1 MPGHCQCN
9 SLKYQTVFIYSSILI
24 FSSYSIRD
32 QTIKLS
38 HVTCTGKDINTVKI
52 LFKKC
57 NFIHSKYLS
66 PLNWRGYN
74 TYCTNFCR
82 LIIPTLGLLKGRYS
96 IPRII
101 SNSMMTILYFESQEE
116 RTRVKVH
123 RVMEDDNITIYIV
136 SWLIGNCFAVTPRRE
151 HYKRVHVKRRNGSCQ
166 KLSEFAAKSLCIHA
180 TRFFSS
186 FFSLVPEFVTENL
199 ERRRLERNPFIDFLF
214 SSSSLRVIL

>member
-1 MPGHCQCN
+1 MSKNCLRN
-9 SLKYQTVFIYSSILI
+9 DAILYIRNISLLSI
-24 FSSYSIRD
+24 
-32 QTIKLS
+32 
-38 HVTCTGKDINTVKI
+38 GEDITRIVQI
-52 LFKKC
+52 
-57 NFIHSKYLS
+57 SVVYL
-66 PLNWRGYN
+66 
-74 TYCTNFCR
+74 
-82 LIIPTLGLLKGRYS
+82 IPTLGLLKGRYS